1 MGVAEKRPENRVDLA
16 AENARLVTENAA
28 LRQEVSAFEGKV
40 SALEA
45 RIEEMARTIVGLEKK
60 LGRNSQNSSMPPSS
74 DTFVRPAKMESPS
87 RKARRAMG
95 RKPGKQP
102 GTPGAHLAQV
112 ENPDSVVPHR
122 PEICTW
128 SAATLATQNWSAK
141 RSA

>member
-1 MGVAEKRPENRVDLA
+1 MRAD
-16 AENARLVTENAA
+16 NAA
-28 LRQEVSAFEGKV
+28 LCQEVERLSR
-40 SALEA
+40 
-45 RIEEMARTIVGLEKK
+45 RIVELEKK
-60 LGRNSQNSSMPPSS
+60 SGRNSQNSSMAPSS
-74 DTFVRPAKMESPS
+74 DTFGSPAKEESPN

-128 SAATLATQNWSAK
+128 SAATLAWRNWSA
-141 RSA
+141 